1 MDNDTVLMCL
11 VRDWQFC
18 WWWQWRMTPYERSF
32 IVFTCVFVGLRSVVE
47 WARLLS
53 LVQLF
58 LAYSRIDR

>member
-1 MDNDTVLMCL
+1 
-11 VRDWQFC
+11 
-18 WWWQWRMTPYERSF
+18 MTPYERSF